1 MGVIQSR
8 PGAATLAPFPG
19 NLRRTMNDEREL
31 KLGNIRDLDVDA
43 EPVAQ
48 SEPRRGPARQT
59 ETAARPSA
67 EATAKKPAA
76 DGTSVWMAS
85 TAFLLVLVLV
95 LGTWFFRQLS
105 SLQAVVDNR
114 LEQST
119 EQLGSLASQLSA
131 TDESVTQSSG
141 QVKETLATHDSEIR
155 KLWDVSNKRNK
166 DWIQKN
172 QADIAQLGKQRAELS
187 KAVESLKTEL
197 AALKKSTEQMTLAKN
212 QLQTQIGVQAEAV
225 KQLETR
231 VASQQKQ
238 VEALNKLLPAMQSLA
253 RVESAGGGLA
263 NRLTEIEAAINA
275 IDAHRRQVNV
285 RLDRLDGGAP

>member
-1 MGVIQSR
+1 
-8 PGAATLAPFPG
+8 
-19 NLRRTMNDEREL
+19 MNDEREL

-43 EPVAQ
+43 DPATTA
-48 SEPRRGPARQT
+48 EPRRHSASGSASGSAR
-59 ETAARPSA
+59 AG
-67 EATAKKPAA
+67 EATGKSAASGTATKKSVAT
-76 DGTSVWMAS
+76 DGSSIWMAA
-85 TAFLLVLVLV
+85 TGFLMVLVLV

-141 QVKETLATHDSEIR
+141 QVRETLATHDSEIR
-155 KLWDVSNKRNK
+155 KLWDVANKRNR

-172 QADIAQLGKQRAELS
+172 QADIAQLNRQRGELN
-187 KAVESLKTEL
+187 KAIESLKAEL
-197 AALKKSTEQMTLAKN
+197 ATLKKSTDQMTVAKN
-212 QLQTQIGVQAEAV
+212 QLQTQIGVQAETV

-231 VASQQKQ
+231 AATQQKQ

-253 RVESAGGGLA
+253 RVDGAGGGLA
-263 NRLTEIEAAINA
+263 NRLTEIESAINA

>member
-1 MGVIQSR
+1 
-8 PGAATLAPFPG
+8 
-19 NLRRTMNDEREL
+19 MNDEREL
-31 KLGNIRDLDVDA
+31 KLGNIKDLDVDA
-43 EPVAQ
+43 DPAAAMEP
-48 SEPRRGPARQT
+48 EPRQASPRQKEPT
-59 ETAARPSA
+59 PRSPS
-67 EATAKKPAA
+67 EAVAKKSAA
-76 DGTSVWMAS
+76 DGSGVWMAT

-95 LGTWFFRQLS
+95 LGAWFFRQLS

-172 QADIAQLGKQRAELS
+172 QADIAQLGKQRAELN
-187 KAVESLKTEL
+187 KAVESLKAEL
-197 AALKKSTEQMTLAKN
+197 ASLKKSADQMTVLKN
-212 QLQTQIGVQAEAV
+212 QLQTQIGVQAETV

-231 VASQQKQ
+231 VIAQQKQ
-238 VEALNKLLPAMQSLA
+238 VEALNKLLPAMQSLT
-253 RVESAGGGLA
+253 RVENAGGGLA
-263 NRLTEIEAAINA
+263 NRLAEIEAAINA